1 MRDNMLKSNQFPQCP
16 LDAAYL
22 LGKKYN
28 ASDLARKLGLSPNVL
43 GNKLNPDQEF
53 HKLSLGEAIAITEL
67 TNDNGILEAWCHQRG
82 GIFLSLPD
90 VVTGDEE
97 LADQMMKLNEA
108 LGSAMCELRTARQD
122 GVIDPFEFER
132 IKAELLITIHE
143 ALALKTMIKNQ
154 VREIPPS
161 VTGFN

>member
-1 MRDNMLKSNQFPQCP
+1 MTNNTLKKNQIPQCP
-16 LDAAYL
+16 LIAAYL
-22 LGKKYN
+22 LGKKHN

-67 TNDNGILEAWCHQRG
+67 TDDNLILEAWCHQRG
-82 GIFLSLPD
+82 GIFLLLPD
-90 VVTGDEE
+90 AVTGDEE

-122 GVIDPFEFER
+122 GVIDPQEFEQ
-132 IKAELLITIHE
+132 IKSELMITIHE

-154 VREIPPS
+154 VRELPHPAK
-161 VTGFN
+161 GFN